1 MVFRCTAP
9 FMLKTYA
16 LFLRGDG
23 DKPQQFQA
31 VTCKTNAEALQSARA
46 LLASHPECQA
56 VDIFFGDTE
65 LFRVKQE
72 SNR

>member
-1 MVFRCTAP
+1 
-9 FMLKTYA
+9 MLKTYA
-16 LFLRGDG
+16 LFLRGDR

-31 VTCKTNAEALQSARA
+31 ATCKTDAEALQRARA
-46 LLASHPECQA
+46 LLVNHPECEA
-56 VDIFFGDTE
+56 VDVFFGDTE

>member
-1 MVFRCTAP
+1 
-9 FMLKTYA
+9 MLKTYA
-16 LFLRGDG
+16 LFLRGER
-23 DKPQQFQA
+23 DKPQQFLA
-31 VTCKTNAEALQSARA
+31 VACKTNAEALQRARA
-46 LLASHPECQA
+46 LLAGHPECQA